1 MTPCNKQSIFGSSR
15 LLSTIIGHLKKSFKS
30 QPSQPF
36 VRFLALYTVLC
47 MVARLPGFND
57 VIVFCCPIQA
67 KLNIYEENLYMF
79 WLFFQL
85 RISLYDHYTVLI
97 VAELIVVSFQIA
109 VSMLVLHHALSLL
122 GVLLVCVRKRGERLL
137 FCRLI
142 FLPNYSS

>member
-47 MVARLPGFND
+47 TVAKLPGFND

-67 KLNIYEENLYMF
+67 KLEIYEEKLYQIF
-79 WLFFQL
+79 CLFCQF
-85 RISLYDHYTVLI
+85 RIS
-97 VAELIVVSFQIA
+97 
-109 VSMLVLHHALSLL
+109 
-122 GVLLVCVRKRGERLL
+122 
-137 FCRLI
+137 
-142 FLPNYSS
+142 